1 MFPISGEK
9 HGEFLANLVMT
20 ASSGTVSDA
29 LDISQFEG
37 PIDVFISARA
47 SGTNSMATT
56 ITHCDT
62 EGGSYTALDTDA
74 VVDPLTGVATAFTAI
89 TTSASEQHRVI
100 LREYCKRYIK
110 VNFAGTTITQ
120 NVAVFAMGTLKQTSD
135 WDD

>member
-20 ASSGTVSDA
+20 SSSGTTSDA

-37 PIDVFISARA
+37 PVEIHISARA
-47 SGTNSMATT
+47 GGTNSMATT
-56 ITHCDT
+56 IVHSDT

-74 VVDPLTGVATAFTAI
+74 VVDKSTGDPTAFAAVTTA
-89 TTSASEQHRVI
+89 ASEQHRVI

-120 NVAVFAMGTLKQTSD
+120 NVAVFALGTLKQTSD
-135 WDD
+135 WAS